1 MRQAPSSI
9 LRVQGG
15 DFAIKYTVIPIE
27 TGYWRP
33 GADYVRVIA
42 SAVRDRLEDGDI
54 VVISEKAISVARGN
68 LIDESKVKPGIL
80 AKFLAYYWV
89 RYFWGYFL
97 GPICH
102 FKPKLIQRFR
112 TYPKEAVAHKQVA
125 LENASFLQ
133 ALKPTSEGGID
144 VSNVPFTYASLPLK
158 YPQQVTLEIFNAI
171 RKLTKKKY
179 GVMIADTDDTYS
191 LCGLHLTSRPSQIRG
206 IHSFG
211 GVLVTILGR
220 LFKLKRRA
228 TPLAIADCK
237 LTIEEALDIAEF
249 AHHARQHGA
258 GRTAWDAAERFGVGL
273 TEVTW
278 QMLESV
284 KHKPI
289 VIVRRNQK

>member
-1 MRQAPSSI
+1 MK
-9 LRVQGG
+9 G
-15 DFAIKYTVIPIE
+15 
-27 TGYWRP
+27 
-33 GADYVRVIA
+33 
-42 SAVRDRLEDGDI
+42 RLEDGDL

-68 LIDESKVKPGIL
+68 LIDESKVKPRFL
-80 AKFLAYYWV
+80 AKFLAYYWM

-102 FKPKLIQRFR
+102 FKPELIHRFR

-144 VSNVPFTYASLPLK
+144 VSNVPFTYASLPLND
-158 YPQQVTLEIFNAI
+158 PQKVTLEIFNVI
-171 RKLTKKKY
+171 REVTGKRF
-179 GVMIADTDDTYS
+179 GVMIADTDATYS

-211 GVLVTILGR
+211 GVLATILGR
-220 LFKLKRRA
+220 LLKLKRRA
-228 TPLAIADCK
+228 TPLAIAGCK
-237 LTIEEALDIAEF
+237 LTIEEALDIAEL
-249 AHHARQHGA
+249 AHYVRQYGA
-258 GRTAWDAAERFGVGL
+258 GRTAWDTAERFGVGL

-278 QMLESV
+278 QMLESI

-289 VIVRRNQK
+289 VIVRRKQK

>member
-1 MRQAPSSI
+1 MPKAGSFP
-9 LRVQGG
+9 
-15 DFAIKYTVIPIE
+15 IKYIVKPIE

-33 GADYVRVIA
+33 RADYVGIIA
-42 SAVRDRLEDGDI
+42 SAVKHWLEDGDI

-68 LIDESKVKPGIL
+68 LIDESKVKPGVL

-102 FKPKLIQRFR
+102 FKPELIQRFR
-112 TYPKEAVAHKQVA
+112 TYPKVAVVHKQVV

-158 YPQQVTLEIFNAI
+158 YPQEITLEIFNAI
-171 RKLTKKKY
+171 RKVTRKRF

-191 LCGLHLTSRPSQIRG
+191 LGGLHLTSRPSQMRG

-220 LFKLKRRA
+220 LLKLRRRA
-228 TPLAIADCK
+228 TPLAIAGFN
-237 LTIEEALDIAEF
+237 LTIDEALDIAEI
-249 AHHARQHGA
+249 AHHARKYGA
-258 GRTAWDAAERFGVGL
+258 GRTAWDTAERFGVGL

-278 QMLESV
+278 EMLESI

-289 VIVRRNQK
+289 VIVRRKPK